1 MDSLEDAFRQESLK
15 REIEKCTDVKELQ
28 LITIEALTLLRN
40 QRILFLEI
48 MHEHMA
54 ETVVKSTLEAIAR
67 EEQEQ
72 SN

>member
-1 MDSLEDAFRQESLK
+1 MDSLEDAFRAESLK

>member
-1 MDSLEDAFRQESLK
+1 MESIEDAFRQEALK
-15 REIEKCTDVKELQ
+15 REIEKCTDIKELQ

-40 QRILFLEI
+40 QRILFLDI
-48 MHEHMA
+48 MNEHMA
-54 ETVVKSTLEAIAR
+54 ETVIKSTLEAIKR

>member
-1 MDSLEDAFRQESLK
+1 MESIEDAFRQEALK
-15 REIEKCTDVKELQ
+15 REIEKCTDIKELQ

-40 QRILFLEI
+40 QRILFLDI
-48 MHEHMA
+48 MNEHMA
-54 ETVVKSTLEAIAR
+54 ETVIKSTLEAIAR